1 MSGSGRGGTAAAAA
15 RLSPPPQR
23 PGPRRG
29 CGGRRGR
36 RTGAVRR
43 TGRGGG
49 VRRRGRVPLSLAA
62 SNRPCG
68 LRCCSAPPG
77 PLLGSSSG
85 LRGAAGPGRGL
96 RAAPGA
102 RGGTGFARRP
112 AGIRLEAKCPEAKLC
127 RAFCG
132 GAQLPQAGAQR
143 FPPLLERVL
152 LKRMKDKKLGYRR
165 QLFASL
171 HTTNKLIWIVNTR
184 LYVQ

>member
-1 MSGSGRGGTAAAAA
+1 MSGSGRGGTAAA

-29 CGGRRGR
+29 CGGRRGDGR
-36 RTGAVRR
+36 APCGE
-43 TGRGGG
+43 RGGEG
-49 VRRRGRVPLSLAA
+49 GARRRGRVPLPLAA

-184 LYVQ
+184 LYIQ

>member
-1 MSGSGRGGTAAAAA
+1 MSGSGRGGN
-15 RLSPPPQR
+15 RRRPPLPSPPPQR

-29 CGGRRGR
+29 CGGRRGDGR
-36 RTGAVRR
+36 APCGE
-43 TGRGGG
+43 RGGEG
-49 VRRRGRVPLSLAA
+49 GARRRGRVPLPLAA

-102 RGGTGFARRP
+102 RGGTGLARRP